1 MHELNKKGIIMM
13 LLASLCFSIG
23 GLLIKLI
30 PWNPLAINGARNL
43 IACCVIGIYLLIT
56 RHRLKWNLTVFM
68 GSVCM
73 FGVTTLY
80 AAANKLTTAGN
91 TIVFQYTAPVW
102 IILLMFL
109 FFGKRPKRLEIF
121 TIVIVLAGIL
131 CFFFDSLS
139 SNRFLGDALALI
151 SGVFYAGVFMMNSFE
166 KGDALSS
173 IFFGQLMTGVVLAPF
188 IAGESIF
195 RPDVLLA
202 VFLLGAV
209 QVGLAYIFFF
219 IGTKYTGPV
228 TACIINALEPILN
241 PILVAVFYGERLGRF
256 SLAGAVIVIFGILF
270 YNIRSFTEQTAS

>member
-43 IACCVIGIYLLIT
+43 IACCVIGIYLLAT